1 MTLTIRTQTTT
12 YPIYLERGVISSAGE
27 KINLCRKCLVLTDE
41 NIPKAYMDTLFSQCK
56 EPYLFVI
63 KPGEEAKSMES
74 FEAILA
80 FMLEKGFTRS
90 DCLVALGG
98 GVVGDLGGFVASAFL
113 RGVDFY
119 NIPTTVLSQVDSSI
133 GGKVAVNFR
142 GFKNMVGAFYPPKA
156 VLVDPKVLDSL
167 PKRQIA
173 NGLAE
178 AVKMALTFD
187 KDFFALFEEGDP
199 MEKIDLIIEKS
210 LLAKKKVVEEDE
222 KEAGLRKVL
231 NFGHTLAHAI
241 ESESFRTS
249 DPYYHGESVALGMI
263 PMCSEKVRERLVPVL
278 EKLSLPTKWEGDR
291 ESLVEALSHDKKMS
305 GEDITLVR
313 VDEVGSFYMEKIP
326 FCDFAEKVRGGKI

>member
-1 MTLTIRTQTTT
+1 MTLSIRTQSAS
-12 YPIYLERGVISSAGE
+12 YPIYLERGVLSSAGE
-27 KINLCRKCLVLTDE
+27 KIDLCRKCLILTDE
-41 NIPKAYMDTLFSQCK
+41 NIPKAYIDTLSDQCK

-63 KPGEEAKSMES
+63 KPGEDSKSMVS
-74 FEAILA
+74 FEAILG

-90 DCLVALGG
+90 DCLISLGG

-133 GGKVAVNFR
+133 GGKVAINFR
-142 GFKNMVGAFYPPKA
+142 GLKNMVGAFYPPKA
-156 VLVDPKVLDSL
+156 VLVDPEVLSSL
-167 PKRQIA
+167 PQRQIV

-178 AVKMALTFD
+178 SVKMALTFD

-199 MEKIDLIIEKS
+199 MEKIDVIIEKS
-210 LLAKKKVVEEDE
+210 LLAKKMVVEEDE
-222 KEAGLRKVL
+222 KEKGLRKVL

-241 ESESFRTS
+241 ESESFRTP

-263 PMCSEKVRERLVPVL
+263 PMCSEKVRERLLPVL
-278 EKLSLPTKWEGDR
+278 KKLSLPTKWEGDTKD
-291 ESLVEALSHDKKMS
+291 LVESLSHDKKMS
-305 GEDITLVR
+305 GDDITLVR
-313 VDEVGSFYMEKIP
+313 VDEVGSFRMEKMP

>member
-1 MTLTIRTQTTT
+1 M
-12 YPIYLERGVISSAGE
+12 RGI
-27 KINLCRKCLVLTDE
+27 
-41 NIPKAYMDTLFSQCK
+41 
-56 EPYLFVI
+56 
-63 KPGEEAKSMES
+63 
-74 FEAILA
+74 
-80 FMLEKGFTRS
+80 
-90 DCLVALGG
+90 
-98 GVVGDLGGFVASAFL
+98 
-113 RGVDFY
+113 DFY
-119 NIPTTVLSQVDSSI
+119 NIPTTVLSQVDSSV
-133 GGKVAVNFR
+133 GGKTAINF
-142 GFKNMVGAFYPPKA
+142 GGVKNIIGAFYQPKA
-156 VLVDPKVLDSL
+156 VLIDPETLKTLSE
-167 PKRQIA
+167 RHFS

-187 KDFFALFEEGDP
+187 KDFFALFEEDDP

-263 PMCSEKVRERLVPVL
+263 PMCSKKVRERLVPVL

-305 GEDITLVR
+305 GKDITLVR

-326 FCDFAEKVRGGKI
+326 FRDFAEKVRGGKI